1 MAGTINK
8 GKLFQTA
15 VLAYMG
21 ELMESPLKKYCEKQT
36 ATGGESITFNRIKAS
51 SASDGIQSMY
61 NGDGQQNG
69 GDMVPIEVP
78 ISQISAQHKIPDS
91 DMKKTKIDVKNV
103 YVRSLSNAT
112 KVKEVGKIV
121 AAIGALAAKAK
132 PTGDTMMTQCKG
144 VQIAGVTSAA
154 DVKKIIAQIRKA
166 KALAKMTPDGHTGVA
181 LVISSDDWAEISTSE
196 YVLNADY
203 GAVFGGGTNGEPTT
217 FYGAE
222 VCIVDGDAKVGGEN
236 NVMYLVPSNTICFAE
251 WENSIDVTAELH
263 KTDGMKWH
271 LQIVKSV
278 GVKVAEGH
286 HIIKITKEV
295 IS

>member
-1 MAGTINK
+1 MAGVVNK

-21 ELMESPLKKYCEKQT
+21 ELTESPLKKYCEKQT

-61 NGDGQQNG
+61 GADGQQNG
-69 GDMVPIEVP
+69 GDMVPIEVI
-78 ISQISAQHKIPDS
+78 ISQISAQQKIPDS

-121 AAIGALAAKAK
+121 AAVGALTAKLT
-132 PTGDTMMTQCKG
+132 PNDSQCKG
-144 VQIAGVTSAA
+144 VQIGGVTAKA
-154 DVKKIIAQIRKA
+154 DVQKIIGQIRKA

-181 LVISSDDWAEISTSE
+181 LVISSDDWAELSTSD

-222 VCIVDGDAKVGGEN
+222 ICIVDNDTNVGGEN
-236 NVMYLVPSNTICFAE
+236 HKMYLVPSNTICFAE

-278 GVKVAEGH
+278 GVKVAESKY
-286 HIIKITKEV
+286 IVKLTTEV